1 MPMRRHGAPDMRSDP
16 GAPCTEDRATRS
28 RPDAADAPGRCG
40 DPVAGRPDQGTGPGA
55 GFHHEFTAEPMA
67 VRDALRRAVARFAR
81 QLSAEDAGTLEL
93 VLAEALNNIAEH
105 AYAGQAPGRVMLALH
120 RAPDALDCVI
130 EDDGRAL
137 PGGILPDAAIQ
148 PVAENLGD
156 LAEGGWGWALIR
168 ILAQDIRY
176 CRRDGRNRLGFR
188 ILLGGG

>member
-1 MPMRRHGAPDMRSDP
+1 VTGPD
-16 GAPCTEDRATRS
+16 S
-28 RPDAADAPGRCG
+28 RGGKAADR
-40 DPVAGRPDQGTGPGA
+40 RRDQGIGACA
-55 GFHHEFTAEPMA
+55 GFHHEFSAEPMA

-105 AYAGQAPGRVMLALH
+105 AYAGQAPGRVMLALR
-120 RAPDALDCVI
+120 RAPEALDCII

-137 PGGILPDAAIQ
+137 PGGVLPDAAIQ
-148 PVAENLGD
+148 PVAENPGD

-176 CRRDGRNRLGFR
+176 CRKGGRNQLGFR